1 MPVERNGARPRRDT
15 RACILTVL
23 TSEPATAVQIAERA
37 GIPSWERGREATL
50 VLVRLEA
57 NGLAVREEGRRQFPR
72 WRALPIV
79 LAALRPDSDPEA

>member
-37 GIPSWERGREATL
+37 GTPGREAAQL
-50 VLVRLEA
+50 LGRLEA
-57 NGLAVREEGRRQFPR
+57 DGLAIREEGRRQFPR
-72 WRALPIV
+72 WRALPV
-79 LAALRPDSDPEA
+79 ALAALRPDSDPEA